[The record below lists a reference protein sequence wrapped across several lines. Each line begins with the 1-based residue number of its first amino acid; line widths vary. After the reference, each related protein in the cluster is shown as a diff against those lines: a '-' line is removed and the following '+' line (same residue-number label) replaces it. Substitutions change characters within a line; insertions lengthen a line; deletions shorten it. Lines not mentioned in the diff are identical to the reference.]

1 MYSKKVLLEALAEA
15 PGDRAT
21 WAFFPVELA
30 QGGALRVWVVPEKL
44 KLLRL
49 LGLEY
54 AVHKK
59 KKAPDL
65 IHAGVRGLIVEQ
77 APAGEGA
84 SPCAGGS
91 TPPPGPQRTD
101 GAGQPYVMVG
111 ETVCRLG
118 LSREFSADVDLQ
130 QWIDTLLR
138 IRCPTPVSA
147 DFPVH
152 LRELCD
158 ACCRGRW
165 LGDTSVSTNA
175 GSHMVQCQCTLEGL
189 RLKEAPPERATPT
202 GARSPP
208 AEAVRKDFSLRLH
221 FAQVEPDYVLA
232 LAHLE
237 LKGQVGGGRTA
248 KYLHEFAGEAPLLA
262 FLEDRLRDFL
272 HDWRPKLLSGEDS
285 LAEVEK
291 LLTESGKEAAQ
302 GCSVADVVAGAAF
315 LDLARERKR
324 AAERWRN
331 IRS

>member
-21 WAFFPVELA
+21 WAFFPVELG

-59 KKAPDL
+59 KKASDL

-84 SPCAGGS
+84 SPCAGGG
-91 TPPPGPQRTD
+91 TQLHGPQRTD
-101 GAGQPYVMVG
+101 GAAPPYVMVG
-111 ETVCRLG
+111 ETACRLG

-130 QWIDTLLR
+130 QWIDTLLS
-138 IRCPTPVSA
+138 ITCPTPVSA
-147 DFPVH
+147 DFPVR

-158 ACCRGRW
+158 ACCRGW
-165 LGDTSVSTNA
+165 GLEDASVSTNA

-202 GARSPP
+202 GAAKPP
-208 AEAVRKDFSLRLH
+208 AEAAWKDFSLRLH
-221 FAQVEPDYVLA
+221 FAQVEPEYAVA
-232 LAHLE
+232 MVRME
-237 LKGQVGGGRTA
+237 RRGQAGGGGTA
-248 KYLHEFAGEAPLLA
+248 KYLHEFATEAPLLA

-272 HDWRPKLLSGEDS
+272 HDRRPRLLSGEDS

-291 LLTESGKEAAQ
+291 LLTKSGEEAAQ

-331 IRS
+331 IGS